1 MRTAGTLKM
10 TAKGQVTIP
19 KPVREII
26 GTSHIRFDV
35 RDGLVVILP
44 VKDAAGSL
52 AGYGGKAMPLE
63 KARRKAWGKVIADV
77 GRR

>member
-19 KPVREII
+19 KPVRDLI
-26 GTSHIRFDV
+26 GSSHIRFDV

-44 VKDAAGSL
+44 VRDAAGSL
-52 AGYGGKAMPLE
+52 AGYGGKPVPLE
-63 KARRKAWGKVIADV
+63 KARRKAWA
-77 GRR
+77 R